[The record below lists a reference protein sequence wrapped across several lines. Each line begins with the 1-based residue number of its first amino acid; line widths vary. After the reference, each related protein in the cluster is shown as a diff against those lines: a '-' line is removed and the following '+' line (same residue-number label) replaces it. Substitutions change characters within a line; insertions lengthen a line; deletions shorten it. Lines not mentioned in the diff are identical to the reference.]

1 MRITFLLTQ
10 SLESPSGLGRYWPLS
25 RELVRLG
32 HRVTLLALH
41 HDFGALS
48 RRAFVRDGVQV
59 RYVAQ
64 MHVRK
69 VANGKQ
75 YYTPVQLLS
84 LSVLA
89 AWRLMAAAFRS
100 EADVFHVCKPHPM
113 NGLAVVL
120 PSLARRK
127 PIYLDCDDYEA
138 ASNRFAGQWQHWLV
152 DYCERSV
159 PHLARGI
166 TTNTHFM
173 AGYLQTLGYRA
184 ERIVYVP
191 NGVDRERFACAAH
204 AATID
209 RARRTWELDGRR
221 VVAYVGSMSL
231 TSHAVDLLLRAFAI
245 TRRMAPEAVLLMVGG
260 GEDYEQLQ
268 RASAALDL
276 GNAVRFTGRVPP
288 EEVPAYYRLAAVSVD
303 PVYADPGA
311 QARSPLKLFESLAV
325 GTPVVTGDTGDRREI
340 LAGGGGLLVAPGD
353 AEALAG
359 GLARVLQDDT
369 LQARLATEALL
380 TSQQFYWDVLVRR
393 FARVY
398 EL

>member
-1 MRITFLLTQ
+1 MYKRQ
-10 SLESPSGLGRYWPLS
+10 
-25 RELVRLG
+25 
-32 HRVTLLALH
+32 
-41 HDFGALS
+41 
-48 RRAFVRDGVQV
+48 
-59 RYVAQ
+59 
-64 MHVRK
+64 
-69 VANGKQ
+69 
-75 YYTPVQLLS
+75 
-84 LSVLA
+84 
-89 AWRLMAAAFRS
+89 
-100 EADVFHVCKPHPM
+100 
-113 NGLAVVL
+113 
-120 PSLARRK
+120 
-127 PIYLDCDDYEA
+127 
-138 ASNRFAGQWQHWLV
+138 
-152 DYCERSV
+152 
-159 PHLARGI
+159 
-166 TTNTHFM
+166 
-173 AGYLQTLGYRA
+173 
-184 ERIVYVP
+184 
-191 NGVDRERFACAAH
+191 
-204 AATID
+204 
-209 RARRTWELDGRR
+209 
-221 VVAYVGSMSL
+221 SL